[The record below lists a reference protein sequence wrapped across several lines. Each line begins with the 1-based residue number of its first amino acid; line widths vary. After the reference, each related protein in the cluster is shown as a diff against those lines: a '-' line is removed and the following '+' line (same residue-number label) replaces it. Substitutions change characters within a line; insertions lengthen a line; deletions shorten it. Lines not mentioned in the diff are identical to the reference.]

1 MRLTALSLNPVAL
14 ALAATLSLLPT
25 GADAA
30 TLRGRLVDDQQKPIA
45 QARVRVPALDRA
57 LITDADGRFV
67 LADAPAGE
75 LRLDIE
81 TGGYGRVT
89 RTVTVGESEL
99 VLVIDNTDAE
109 HLVITA
115 NPLAHRALD
124 MAAPAQVLAGDRLLA
139 ARAATIGETLDN
151 LPGVSNSSFGPG
163 AGRPVIRGQSGARV
177 QVLQNGLGTLDAS
190 TVSADHNIS
199 AESLS
204 TEQIEVLRGP
214 ATLLYGSGAIGG
226 VVNIV
231 DHRIPEQPVDGL
243 EGSVELRTQS
253 ANDEKAGA
261 IALDFGRGSFAAH
274 LDAWSRRTGNLDIPG
289 YAERPDLHDDE
300 HEHEDE
306 HDDEHDDHDEPG
318 VHGVLPNSAL
328 DSNGFSLGASAV
340 GARGYLGIAIS
351 DLNSLYGVPGHS
363 HGDEHAHEHEH
374 EHEDEHDDEHDDE
387 HEAHAGVRI
396 DLEQKRSELKGALD
410 HPFAGIEQVK
420 LRIAS
425 ASYRHTELEGV
436 EIGTVFRNDASESRL
451 EIVHH
456 PLAGFR
462 GVIGTQISKRDFS
475 AVGEEAFTPPSV
487 TESEALFIVEER
499 DFGAFHLE
507 AGLRL
512 ESQSVRARSVDGYFS
527 DDTRSVSLGGIYEL
541 NDRWSTALS
550 LAQAERMPTAEELFS
565 DGAHLATQSYE
576 QGNADLRSERAN
588 NIDWSL
594 RYQHEGA
601 SLNLSL
607 YRNRV
612 DHYIYSAPTGETI
625 DELPVY
631 AYAQAD
637 AELDGIELSAR
648 LPLFSALGGDWYL
661 RGLYDRTNGELRAGG
676 NLPRLAPERVGI
688 GADFEREDWLVN
700 LDWVE
705 VADQDKLAAYETATD
720 GYSLLALAVQY
731 RLLAGDSDIRF
742 FVRGSN
748 LLDEEIRLHT
758 SYLKDLAPQ
767 AGRSFTAGVRVS
779 F

>member
-1 MRLTALSLNPVAL
+1 MRSTALRLNRIAL
-14 ALAATLSLLPT
+14 ALAGSLSLLPS
-25 GADAA
+25 AADAASDAA
-30 TLRGRLVDDQQKPIA
+30 TLRGRLLDDQQKPIA

-57 LITDADGRFV
+57 LITDAEGRFV
-67 LADAPAGE
+67 LTDAPAGE

-89 RTVTVGESEL
+89 RTVRVGEAEL
-99 VLVIDNTDAE
+99 VLTIDNTDAE

-124 MAAPAQVLAGDRLLA
+124 MAAPAQVLAGDGLLA
-139 ARAATIGETLDN
+139 ARAATIGETLDS

-261 IALDFGRGSFAAH
+261 VALDFGQGSFAAH
-274 LDAWSRRTGNLDIPG
+274 LDAWSRRTGNLEIPG

-300 HEHEDE
+300 HEHEHEDE
-306 HDDEHDDHDEPG
+306 NDEPEEPG
-318 VHGVLPNSAL
+318 VHGVLPNSAI
-328 DSNGFSLGASAV
+328 DGNGFSLGAAAV
-340 GARGYLGIAIS
+340 GARGYLGLAIS

-363 HGDEHAHEHEH
+363 HGDVHHEEDD
-374 EHEDEHDDEHDDE
+374 HEDEHDDEHEE
-387 HEAHAGVRI
+387 HGGVRI
-396 DLEQKRSELKGALD
+396 DLEQKRSELKAALD
-410 HPFAGIEQVK
+410 HPFAGIEQIK
-420 LRIAS
+420 LRLAS
-425 ASYRHTELEGV
+425 ASYRHTELEGD
-436 EIGTVFRNDASESRL
+436 EIGTVFRNNASESRL
-451 EIVHH
+451 ELVHH
-456 PLAGFR
+456 PIAGFR

-475 AVGEEAFTPPSV
+475 AIGEEAFTPPSV
-487 TESEALFIVEER
+487 TENEALFIVEER

-512 ESQSVRARSVDGYFS
+512 ESQSVRARSVEGHFS

-541 NDRWSTALS
+541 TAGWSTALS

-576 QGNADLRSERAN
+576 RGNADLRSERAN

-601 SLNLSL
+601 SMNLSL

-612 DHYIYSAPTGETI
+612 DHYIYSAPTGEEL

-631 AYAQAD
+631 AYGQAD
-637 AELDGIELSAR
+637 AELDGVELSLR

-661 RGLYDRTNGELRAGG
+661 RGLYDRTQGELRSGAY
-676 NLPRLAPERVGI
+676 LPRMSPERLGL

-705 VADQDKLAAYETATD
+705 VADQDKLAEYETATD
-720 GYSLLALAVQY
+720 GYSLLTLAVQY

-767 AGRSFTAGVRVS
+767 AGRSFTAGVRVN